1 MQQITIE
8 KLYEYI
14 VNPVWSKVLLLF
26 YLTKVLYVY
35 TVNSMEE
42 AEAMKRKCFLWECLY
57 FKVDH

>member
-1 MQQITIE
+1 MKQITIE
-8 KLYEYI
+8 KLYENI
-14 VNPVWSKVLLLF
+14 VSRVCSKVLTLF
-26 YLTKVLYVY
+26 YLTKVLYEY